1 MVHSSAVVSEG
12 VTLGSGVS
20 IGPFAVVESGVEIGD
35 SSVIEAHVH
44 LRTGARIGSG
54 CHIFTGA
61 SIGAVPQDLKFG
73 GEESIAEIGDGTV
86 IREYVTVHRGT
97 SATGRTRVG
106 SNCLLMAYVH
116 VAHDCVVGDNVILAN
131 AVQLGGHASVDNWAI
146 LGGLTGVHQFQ
157 RIGKH
162 VMIGAGARVIKD
174 VPPYSLAGN
183 EPLGF
188 SGINAIGLKRRGFE
202 HGTIERIRE
211 AYRIIYQSGL
221 HIGDG
226 VRAVAELYSE
236 DAPVEEIVRFAQES
250 QRGIIPLSR

>member
-1 MVHSSAVVSEG
+1 MIHPSAVVSDGAVVAEN
-12 VTLGSGVS
+12 VS
-20 IGPFAVVESGVEIGD
+20 IGPFVVVEENVVIGED
-35 SSVIEAHVH
+35 SIIEAHAH
-44 LRTGARIGSG
+44 IRSGARIGRS
-54 CHIFTGA
+54 CHVFTGA

-73 GEESIAEIGDGTV
+73 GEESLVEIGPRTV
-86 IREYVTVHRGT
+86 IREYATVHRGT
-97 SATGRTRVG
+97 AATGRTQVG
-106 SNCLLMAYVH
+106 ADCLLMAYVH

-131 AVQLGGHASVDNWAI
+131 AVQLGGHASVDDWAI

-188 SGINAIGLKRRGFE
+188 SGVNAVGLKRRGFDQE
-202 HGTIERIRE
+202 TIEKIRE

-221 HIGDG
+221 HLGDG
-226 VRAVAELYSE
+226 VRAVAELYSDE
-236 DAPVEEIVRFAQES
+236 EAVAEIVTFARAS
-250 QRGIIPLSR
+250 QRGVIPLSR